1 MTRLV
6 NVVLLTA
13 LWAGLFATT
22 DWRSLAF
29 GAFIAWLILE
39 GTTRLF
45 VDPKAPAEPKVVPR
59 PLGLLLLSVAF
70 VRELFLSAFAV
81 TKEAWRPTLAIA
93 PGIIAVPITVE
104 SDLEVTVLASLISLT
119 PGTLSMEVTPDRK
132 TLFVH
137 ALTVEGDGEA
147 LRRSIRDRL
156 EAPVKRAFRTE
167 RR

>member
-6 NVVLLTA
+6 NVFLLTV

-22 DWRSLAF
+22 DWRSLVF
-29 GAFIAWLILE
+29 GAFVAWLILE
-39 GTTRLF
+39 GTSRLF
-45 VDPKAPAEPKVVPR
+45 RDPSAPLQPKVDLR
-59 PLGLLLLSVAF
+59 PLGMLLLAVAF

-81 TKEAWRPTLAIA
+81 TKEAWRPKLAIA
-93 PGIIAVPITVE
+93 PGIVAIPITVE
-104 SDLEVTVLASLISLT
+104 SDIEVTVLASLISLT
-119 PGTLSMEVTPDRK
+119 PGTLSMEVTPDKK

-137 ALTVEGDGEA
+137 ALTVQGDGES
-147 LRRSIRDRL
+147 LRSSIRDRL